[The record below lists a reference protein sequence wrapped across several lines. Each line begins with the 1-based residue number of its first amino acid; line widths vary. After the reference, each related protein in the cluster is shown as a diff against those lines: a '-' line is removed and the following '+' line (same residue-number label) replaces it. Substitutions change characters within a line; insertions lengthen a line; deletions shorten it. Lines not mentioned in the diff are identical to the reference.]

1 MMEKPELRLHHIGI
15 NAENKEDALH
25 TVNQLCTLFDL
36 IPNTRK
42 SGSPFAG
49 SNIEVVPGGTWG
61 KHGHLAFYVKDM
73 QAGIAYLESKGQTVV
88 YDSAKRNPDGSIY
101 LIYLKEEIAGF
112 AIHLFS
118 DKQS

>member
-1 MMEKPELRLHHIGI
+1 METPELRLHHIGI
-15 NAENKEDALH
+15 NVDTKDEALA
-25 TVNQLCTLFDL
+25 VVEQLCTLFDL
-36 IPNTRK
+36 VPNTKK

-49 SNIEVVPGGTWG
+49 ANIEVVPGGDWG

-73 QAGIAYLESKGQTVV
+73 EAGIAYMESKGQTIV

-101 LIYLKEEIAGF
+101 LVYLEQEIAGF

-118 DKQS
+118 DKKK

>member
-1 MMEKPELRLHHIGI
+1 MEKPQFHLHHIGI
-15 NAENKEDALH
+15 NAKDKASALEII
-25 TVNQLCTLFDL
+25 NQLCTLFDL
-36 IPNTRK
+36 IPNTKK

-49 SNIEVVPGGTWG
+49 ANIEVVPGGTWG

-73 QAGIAYLESKGQTVV
+73 HAGIAYLESKGQTVV

-101 LIYLKEEIAGF
+101 LIYLKQEIAGF

-118 DKQS
+118 DKQNS